1 MSWQIN
7 ENYDI
12 LKENKTGNIMPD
24 EELIVFWNERIKII
38 SESIAR
44 FDKKYHEYIL
54 PPLYNSVNLNRTLN
68 PYIFTTF
75 LLIWPYISEKLE

>member
-44 FDKKYHEYIL
+44 FDKNIMSIFQKIYHVMI
-54 PPLYNSVNLNRTLN
+54 
-68 PYIFTTF
+68 
-75 LLIWPYISEKLE
+75 